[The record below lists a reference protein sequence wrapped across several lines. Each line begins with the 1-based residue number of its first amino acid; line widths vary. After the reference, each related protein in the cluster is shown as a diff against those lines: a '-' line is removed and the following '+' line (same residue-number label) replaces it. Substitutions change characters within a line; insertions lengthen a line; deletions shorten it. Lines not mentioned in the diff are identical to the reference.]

1 MRTTTTTDG
10 VPVTAKKAKTKS
22 EANGA
27 DKAADDKKPP
37 EHHEEAFSETPHT
50 ITVAGEDL
58 AYTAT
63 AGRIVLKED
72 DETKK
77 ASFFFTA
84 YTKDGEDAAT
94 RPIVFAFNGG
104 PGSSSVWLHLGV
116 FGPKRVDLDDNGNL
130 QKLPGTLVDNEHTLL
145 THADLVF
152 IDPVSTGYTRAIDS
166 DEERSYHAFE
176 KDIET
181 VGAFVRMYLTR
192 FGRWTSP
199 KYLGGESYGT
209 TRSAGLAGHLMSRY
223 GISLNGVILIS
234 SVLSFQ
240 TIALDSN
247 TYTFHRGNDLPY
259 VVYLP
264 SYTATAWFH
273 KALDPSLQEK
283 DLTDVLAEVEAFAET
298 DYLLALQ
305 AGSRLDD
312 DTRNAVA
319 AKLATYSGLSVEF
332 VLRSDLRIE
341 KFHFMKE
348 LLRDKGLT
356 VGRLDSRYRGVDR
369 FDVGM
374 MLEHDPTLDV
384 LMGPYT
390 ATFNEYVRN
399 DLGYESD
406 LVYEIL
412 NPKVWP
418 WNYDKFQ
425 NTYVDVS
432 ETLRDT
438 MAKNPGMHVYVA
450 SGYYDL
456 GTPYFATEH
465 TLAHLG
471 LEEALR
477 GNIEVSYFE
486 AGHMM
491 YVHRESLERLG
502 PELRV
507 FVERSL

>member
-1 MRTTTTTDG
+1 VADE
-10 VPVTAKKAKTKS
+10 TK
-22 EANGA
+22 NGA
-27 DKAADDKKPP
+27 GPKTEDKKDEKDEKDKALP
-37 EHHEEAFSETPHT
+37 EHHEDALSETHHT
-50 ITVAGEDL
+50 ITVDGEEI

-72 DETKK
+72 DDTKT

-84 YTKDGEDAAT
+84 YAKDGVDDPST

-104 PGSSSVWLHLGV
+104 PGSSSVWLHLGI
-116 FGPKRVDLDDNGNL
+116 FGPKRVLLTDQGNL
-130 QKLPGTLVDNEHTLL
+130 EKQPGSLIVNDQTLL

-152 IDPVSTGYTRAIDS
+152 IDPVSTGFTRAIEK
-166 DEERSYHAFE
+166 DEEKSYHHFE
-176 KDIET
+176 KDIES

-192 FGRWTSP
+192 FGRWSSP
-199 KYLGGESYGT
+199 KFLAGESYGT

-223 GISLNGVILIS
+223 GIYLNGVILIS

-240 TIALDSN
+240 TIALDSS

-273 KALDPSLQEK
+273 GELDDDLQQRELS
-283 DLTDVLAEVEAFAET
+283 DLLGEVEAFAET

-305 AGSRLDD
+305 RGSRLDAD
-312 DTRNAVA
+312 SFDRIAEQ
-319 AKLATYSGLSVEF
+319 LARYTSLDIDF
-332 VLRSDLRIE
+332 VRKSDLRIE

-348 LLRDKGLT
+348 LLREKGYT

-369 FDVGM
+369 FDVGV
-374 MLEHDPTLDV
+374 MLEHDPSLDV
-384 LMGPYT
+384 WMGPYT
-390 ATFNEYVRN
+390 STFNDYVRR

-406 LVYEIL
+406 LVYEVL

-418 WNYDKFQ
+418 WNYEKFQ
-425 NTYVDVS
+425 NAYVDVS

-438 MAKNPGMHVYVA
+438 MTKNPGMRVYVA

-456 GTPYFATEH
+456 ATPYYATEH
-465 TLAHLG
+465 TLSHLG
-471 LEEALR
+471 IEPALYD
-477 GNIEVSYFE
+477 NVDVSYFE

-491 YVHRESLERLG
+491 YVHKPSIDKLG
-502 PELRV
+502 PELRT
-507 FVERSL
+507 FVESAV

>member
-1 MRTTTTTDG
+1 M
-10 VPVTAKKAKTKS
+10 
-22 EANGA
+22 
-27 DKAADDKKPP
+27 ADDEKDTKDDEAAKSKDDEKKP
-37 EHHEEAFSETPHT
+37 EHHEEAFSETSHS
-50 ITVAGEDL
+50 ITVGSETID
-58 AYTAT
+58 YTAT

-72 DETKK
+72 DDTKK

-84 YTKDGEDAAT
+84 YTLDGADPST

-104 PGSSSVWLHLGV
+104 PGSSSVWLHLGI
-116 FGPKRVDLDDNGNL
+116 FGPKRVELDDKGNL
-130 QKLPGTLVDNEHTLL
+130 EQLPGRLIDNDQTLL

-152 IDPVSTGYTRAIDS
+152 IDPVSTGYTRAIEK
-166 DEERSYHAFE
+166 DEERSYHHFE
-176 KDIET
+176 KDIES
-181 VGAFVRMYLTR
+181 VGAFIRMYLTR
-192 FGRWTSP
+192 YNRWSSP
-199 KYLGGESYGT
+199 KFVGGESYGT

-223 GISLNGVILIS
+223 GIALNGVILIS

-240 TIALDSN
+240 TIALDST

-273 KALDPSLQEK
+273 QALADDLQSRE
-283 DLTDVLAEVEAFAET
+283 LTELLSEVEQFAET
-298 DYLLALQ
+298 EYLLALQ
-305 AGSRLDD
+305 QGARLDAE
-312 DTRNAVA
+312 TFASVSE
-319 AKLATYSGLSVEF
+319 KLASYTGLDRHFIE
-332 VLRSDLRIE
+332 RSDLRIE

-369 FDVGM
+369 YTVGS
-374 MLEHDPTLDV
+374 MLEHDPSLDV
-384 LMGPYT
+384 WMGPYT
-390 ATFNEYVRN
+390 ATFNDYVRT

-418 WNYDKFQ
+418 WNYEKFQ
-425 NTYVDVS
+425 NSYVDVS

-438 MAKNPGMHVYVA
+438 MTKNPGMRVYVA

-456 GTPYFATEH
+456 ATPYFATEH
-465 TLAHLG
+465 TLSHLG
-471 LEEALR
+471 IEEFLR
-477 GNIEVSYFE
+477 ENIDVSYFE

-491 YVHRESLERLG
+491 YVHRPSIEKLG
-502 PELRV
+502 PELRT
-507 FVERSL
+507 FVEKATSAPG